1 MSVRNVLV
9 MGGLAV
15 TSLAWGVGG
24 CGGEDTVGRTT
35 GVVTEEASADLVSVT
50 PTVELIGLG
59 DDGELG
65 TVYVDDLL
73 LHVEEIR
80 LRPADAAQGDP
91 VREYVA
97 EPIWIEFHHETGAV
111 VRGRE
116 PMQVPAGRYHV
127 SLTLAPS
134 RFQKR
139 TAGELNEA
147 SVVVRGA
154 CIVVEQVEDEER
166 AQGPRFPGGRNPGF
180 QSNNPVPMPA
190 RPDEGEG
197 DSGSHADMLTRL
209 IQVPFSVKTAASITV
224 DVAEPLDLRGVDHGD
239 LHVRMDVPAWV
250 EQAIQPMVSEAVRR
264 HDASPER
271 VVEIDFAGDAEEDPM
286 ADIIAE
292 ILGKSME
299 GVLSAQA
306 GQ

>member
-1 MSVRNVLV
+1 MSLRNALC

-15 TSLAWGVGG
+15 TSLAWSVSG
-24 CGGEDTVGRTT
+24 CGGEDTSGAVADGPLE
-35 GVVTEEASADLVSVT
+35 VASGDLVSVT
-50 PTVELIGLG
+50 PSVELIGLG
-59 DDGELG
+59 EDGELG

-73 LHVEEIR
+73 LNVEEIR
-80 LRPADAAQGDP
+80 LRPADAAQGEP

-97 EPIWIEFHHETGAV
+97 DPIWIQFHHETGAV
-111 VRGRE
+111 VRGRK
-116 PMQVPAGRYHV
+116 PMQVPEGRYHV

-154 CIVVEQVEDEER
+154 CIVVEQVEDEET

-197 DSGSHADMLTRL
+197 RGGSHADMRTRL
-209 IQVPFSVKTAASITV
+209 IQVPFSVKTGASITV
-224 DVAEPLDLRGVDHGD
+224 DVAEPLDLRGVNAGD

-250 EQAIQPMVSEAVRR
+250 EQAIQPMVSEAVRA

-271 VVEIDFAGDAEEDPM
+271 VVELDFAGDAEEDPM

-299 GVLSAQA
+299 GALSAHA
-306 GQ
+306 LP